1 MSCKE
6 KLIEFIK
13 NLTDE
18 EAERIIYEITESCL
32 PNQT

>member
-1 MSCKE
+1 MSSKE

-18 EAERIIYEITESCL
+18 EAEGLIYEIAESCL